1 MNNRPLLFVNS
12 ITKNETGNENQLVY
26 DSRKYHKGR
35 ILHRID
41 DILGFMNI
49 GKKVYVF
56 VLYFDKNFYGEVF
69 KIDSTALSVKNDGNI
84 TIFLLNNIKDL
95 KIERIL

>member
-69 KIDSTALSVKNDGNI
+69 KIDSTTLSVKNDGNI

-95 KIERIL
+95 KIEHIL

>member
-1 MNNRPLLFVNS
+1 VNNKPLLFVNS
-12 ITKNETGNENQLVY
+12 ITKNELGNENQLVY

-35 ILHRID
+35 VLHRID
-41 DILGFMNI
+41 DILGFMNL

-56 VLYFDKNFYGEVF
+56 VLYFDKNYYGEVF
-69 KIDSTALSVKNDGNI
+69 KIDSNTLSVKNSENI
-84 TIFLLNNIKDL
+84 SFFLLNNIKDL